1 MWKVVKIVGEA
12 CTNYVMYRYNITEE
26 VVVEEKDKKRDKNI
40 EGKKKKNTK
49 GRVVLVAVVSCTF
62 KYAEAR

>member
-1 MWKVVKIVGEA
+1 
-12 CTNYVMYRYNITEE
+12 MYRYNIAKE

-40 EGKKKKNTK
+40 EETCKKKKNTK
-49 GRVVLVAVVSCTF
+49 GRVVLVAVVSCAF